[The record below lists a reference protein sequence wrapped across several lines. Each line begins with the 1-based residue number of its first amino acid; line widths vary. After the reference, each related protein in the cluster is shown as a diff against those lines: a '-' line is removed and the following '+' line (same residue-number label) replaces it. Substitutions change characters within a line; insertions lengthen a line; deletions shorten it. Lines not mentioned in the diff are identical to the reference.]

1 MKAGGMMTDTLRR
14 VLERVEHLAPEE
26 QEVVAEQMEALLDEL
41 EQERGWKE
49 RLHDPKALPALEA
62 LIERAIA
69 ADDAGRSVDLEQI
82 L

>member
-1 MKAGGMMTDTLRR
+1 MTDTLRR
-14 VLERVEHLAPEE
+14 VMERVEQLAPEE
-26 QEVVAEQMEALLDEL
+26 QDVVAKQMETLLDEL

-62 LIERAIA
+62 LIERAIT
-69 ADDAGRSVDLEQI
+69 DVEAGQGTDLEAG